1 MEYWPDYSDS
11 FLPGTAHPDI
21 TDRFGRVWVWKHSDI
36 YTHDDAIALT
46 EDLLLTGYARMSL
59 PHRKLRDNPNYA
71 GLCGICKS
79 EW

>member
-21 TDRFGRVWVWKHSDI
+21 ADRFGRVWVWH
-36 YTHDDAIALT
+36 H
-46 EDLLLTGYARMSL
+46 EDLYIHDGAISCPGHLIESPNMQL
-59 PHRKLRDNPNYA
+59 PNRKLRGNPNYA
-71 GLCGICKS
+71 GLCEICTS